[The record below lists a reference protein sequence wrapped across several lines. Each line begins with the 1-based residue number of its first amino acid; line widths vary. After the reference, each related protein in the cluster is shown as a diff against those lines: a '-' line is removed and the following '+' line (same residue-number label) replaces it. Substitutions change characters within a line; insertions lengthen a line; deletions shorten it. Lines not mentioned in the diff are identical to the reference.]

1 MQQTVQVEGMSCAGC
16 AQTVQ
21 EKLTNIPTVNKVTV
35 DVENKMASIESEAN
49 VSIEDLKEALVDTP
63 YAIAE

>member
-1 MQQTVQVEGMSCAGC
+1 MKQKVQVEGMACAGC

-49 VSIEDLKEALVDTP
+49 VSIEDLKDALADTP
-63 YAIAE
+63 CAIAE

>member
-1 MQQTVQVEGMSCAGC
+1 MKQKVQVEGMACAGC

-21 EKLTNIPTVNKVTV
+21 EKLTSISTVNKVTV
-35 DVENKMASIESEAN
+35 DVENKMARIESEAN
-49 VSIEDLKEALVDTP
+49 ISIQDLNHALADTP